1 MFLRLKHRESF
12 MIEGLLLLLYDR
24 DVNWIDQIT
33 CFAEAHPMKIKGETV
48 SDVLRFLTS
57 IPLFS
62 KLSVT
67 NLDSLARECRFKH
80 IDKGEVLF
88 FQSDHSDS
96 AYIVRDGNIS
106 IILNS
111 SDGREM
117 VINEM
122 HAGDLLGDLGIITKK
137 SRSTSAIARTKSN
150 LLVIPGPALWKLI
163 ENEHLFAIHMLEIT
177 ANRLQVSGKRESA
190 LAFMDAQAR
199 LARFLLEMEE
209 QEHDKG
215 YVTISQE
222 ELAHHTGLIRQTV
235 AKALGKW
242 RRAGWLIT
250 GRGRILIL
258 NRKALEE
265 LESNLMI

>member
-1 MFLRLKHRESF
+1 
-12 MIEGLLLLLYDR
+12 
-24 DVNWIDQIT
+24 
-33 CFAEAHPMKIKGETV
+33 MKSKGEV
-48 SDVLRFLTS
+48 SEILGFLAS

-62 KLSVT
+62 KLSESFS
-67 NLDSLARECRFKH
+67 LLLARECRFKH
-80 IDKGEVLF
+80 LKKGAILF
-88 FQSDHSDS
+88 FQSDPSEE
-96 AYIVRDGNIS
+96 AYIVCAGNIS

-111 SDGREM
+111 LDGREM

-122 HAGDLLGDLGIITKK
+122 HSGDLFGELGILTNKP
-137 SRSTSAIARTKSN
+137 RSTSAIARTDSK
-150 LLVIPGPALWKLI
+150 LLVIPRQAFLSVVEADNQLALR
-163 ENEHLFAIHMLEIT
+163 MLEIT
-177 ANRLQVSGKRESA
+177 ANRLRVSGIREGA

-199 LARFLLEMEE
+199 LAKFLLELEE
-209 QEHDKG
+209 QEQDKG

-258 NRKALEE
+258 NRKALED
-265 LESNLMI
+265 LEGNLLV

>member
-1 MFLRLKHRESF
+1 
-12 MIEGLLLLLYDR
+12 
-24 DVNWIDQIT
+24 
-33 CFAEAHPMKIKGETV
+33 MKSKGEV
-48 SDVLRFLTS
+48 SEILGFLAS

-62 KLSVT
+62 KLSESFS
-67 NLDSLARECRFKH
+67 LLLARECRFKH
-80 IDKGEVLF
+80 LKKGGILF
-88 FQSDHSDS
+88 FQSDPSEE
-96 AYIVRDGNIS
+96 AYIVYAGNIS

-111 SDGREM
+111 LDGREM

-122 HAGDLLGDLGIITKK
+122 HSGDLFGELGILTNKP
-137 SRSTSAIARTKSN
+137 RSTSAFARTDSK
-150 LLVIPGPALWKLI
+150 LLVIPRQAFLSVVEADNQLALR
-163 ENEHLFAIHMLEIT
+163 MLEIT
-177 ANRLQVSGKRESA
+177 ANRLRVSGIREGA

-199 LARFLLEMEE
+199 LAKFLLELEE
-209 QEHDKG
+209 QEQDKG

-258 NRKALEE
+258 SRKALEDVE
-265 LESNLMI
+265 GNLLV